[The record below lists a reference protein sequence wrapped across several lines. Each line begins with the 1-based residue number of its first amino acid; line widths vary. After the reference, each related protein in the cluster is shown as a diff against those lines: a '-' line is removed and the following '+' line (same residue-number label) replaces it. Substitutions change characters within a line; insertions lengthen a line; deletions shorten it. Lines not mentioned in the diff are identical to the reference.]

1 MKHIGENVN
10 NSHHNKVGVEKN
22 VTIIRNLI
30 RHRLFYWPKNKGN
43 IVGQLR
49 HIKDKVMLV

>member
-30 RHRLFYWPKNKGN
+30 RHRLFYWPKDKGN
-43 IVGQLR
+43 IVAQLR